1 MEDSAKRSNKSQHR
15 YDVVCKKAR
24 RHIKGIDCILDM
36 VDAGDNFH
44 DSVIERFDLD
54 AENQVLT
61 VDIGDVWGADQAPA
75 GRFRFIFRG
84 YMEIELNYD
93 TGNSFTYD
101 MEITTCGRGDMLKVE
116 FNSLHLQV
124 VCRDIEV
131 MEHPYTD
138 EELKKFT

>member
-1 MEDSAKRSNKSQHR
+1 MEDCAKQNNKPQHR
-15 YDVVCKKAR
+15 YDIVCKKAR
-24 RHIKGIDCILDM
+24 RYIKGIECILDM
-36 VDAGDNFH
+36 VDDGDNFH

-54 AENQVLT
+54 AENQILT
-61 VDIGDVWGADQAPA
+61 VDIGDVWGADQDPA

-93 TGNSFTYD
+93 TGNSFTYA
-101 MEITTCGRGDMLKVE
+101 MEITTCECGDMLKVE

-124 VCRDIEV
+124 ICRDIEV

-138 EELKKFT
+138 EELKKFS